1 MKIFIAVVLLISS
14 FSGFSRSRPTTDN
27 PAYVHTGLLF
37 SDTLKIAIEVTVDT
51 AGKAISAAYME
62 EGSTTKDAKMIETA
76 LKMAKQTT
84 FARKPKAYTQILVF
98 TIVVVG

>member
-14 FSGFSRSRPTTDN
+14 FPGFSRSCSTDN
-27 PAYVHTGLLF
+27 PAYVHTGVLI

-51 AGKAISAAYME
+51 TGKAISAAYME
-62 EGSTTKDAKMIETA
+62 EGSTTKDAKMIEAA